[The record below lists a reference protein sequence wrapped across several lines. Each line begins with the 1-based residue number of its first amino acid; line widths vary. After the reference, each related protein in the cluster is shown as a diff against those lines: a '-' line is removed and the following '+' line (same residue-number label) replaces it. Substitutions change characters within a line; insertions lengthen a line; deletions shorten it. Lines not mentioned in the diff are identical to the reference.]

1 MLKEA
6 RLENVMWKY
15 YVTLVL
21 TQWGIRFRDQI
32 SISTK
37 VTWIRSEDLKMFLP
51 AILYMKTKIYL
62 KVYFKA

>member
-1 MLKEA
+1 MLSRHGIKVKKKKNTVSLQKEDFVHAKEA

-21 TQWGIRFRDQI
+21 TPWGIRSGDQI

-37 VTWIRSEDLKMFLP
+37 VT
-51 AILYMKTKIYL
+51 
-62 KVYFKA
+62 